1 MAKNAFVGKTVFVVD
16 DDFNTVI
23 TLQSLLEISGSNVFT
38 FENGEKALEK
48 AESILPDLI
57 VSDVM
62 MPDMDGF
69 ELCQQIKRNP
79 VTCSIPIIL
88 VTGLDHID
96 SILQGF
102 QEGAADY
109 IVKPFDM
116 DNVRA
121 RIERIFAMNASQKLY
136 LPKTDDSLEEITLVG
151 YLRLCK
157 HEQVNGVLH
166 ILKAGR
172 EGTIHL
178 KAGAIISAHLDS
190 LLDKFPLEDILEW
203 KWKDGSFVL
212 ESEEVDLT
220 QEEKHSTGNF
230 TVQVSEPETEGALQE
245 KEDDQ
250 QPASEGQP
258 AGKEPIILETVQP
271 VSPAKEVTSMATKTQ
286 QLKDVL
292 DNVKTEFPEADI
304 TIVASDGTVFA
315 SSVAGSD
322 ATKIGAMIATIVGL
336 SRRACQALKR
346 GEATEALLKG
356 SEGFIAIYPAGTKA
370 NLGLTIKS
378 EANLGMLNMVGR
390 EAAEKIQEILG

>member
-38 FENGEKALEK
+38 FENGEQALEK
-48 AESILPDLI
+48 LDHILPDLI
-57 VSDVM
+57 LSDVM

-69 ELCQQIKRNP
+69 ELCQKVKHNP
-79 VTCSIPIIL
+79 KTCAIPIVL

-121 RIERIFAMNASQKLY
+121 RIERIFAMNAGQKRY
-136 LPKTDDSLEEITLVG
+136 LPKTDDSLEETTLVG

-157 HEQVNGVLH
+157 HEQVNGTLH

-178 KAGAIISAHLDS
+178 KAGAIISVHLDS
-190 LLDKFPLEDILEW
+190 LLDKFSLEDILEW
-203 KWKDGSFVL
+203 KWKDGCFVL
-212 ESEEVDLT
+212 EPEEVDLAE
-220 QEEKHSTGNF
+220 EEKRGPERF
-230 TVQVSEPETEGALQE
+230 TNVLDGQISERRTDDELQETEY
-245 KEDDQ
+245 DQ
-250 QPASEGQP
+250 QQALEKVP
-258 AGKEPIILETVQP
+258 AGQETMMIETE
-271 VSPAKEVTSMATKTQ
+271 PAKEVTSMATKTQ
-286 QLKDVL
+286 LLKEIL
-292 DNVKTEFPEADI
+292 DNVKTEFPDADV

-315 SSVAGSD
+315 SSVSGGD

-356 SEGFIAIYPAGTKA
+356 SDGFIAIYPAGSKA
-370 NLGLTIKS
+370 NLGVTTKS

-390 EAAEKIQEILG
+390 DAAEKIQEILG

>member
-1 MAKNAFVGKTVFVVD
+1 MAKNVFVGKTVFVVD

-48 AESILPDLI
+48 VENILPDLI
-57 VSDVM
+57 ISDVM

-69 ELCQQIKRNP
+69 ELCQQIKQNP
-79 VTCSIPIIL
+79 KTCAIPIIL

-116 DNVRA
+116 DNVRV
-121 RIERIFAMNASQKLY
+121 RIERVFAMSASQKRY
-136 LPKTDDSLEEITLVG
+136 LPKADDSLEETTLVG

-157 HEQVNGVLH
+157 HEQVNGTLH
-166 ILKAGR
+166 VLKAGR

-178 KAGAIISAHLDS
+178 KAGAIISVHLNA
-190 LLDKFPLEDILEW
+190 LLDKFSIEDILEW
-203 KWKDGSFVL
+203 KWKDGCFVL
-212 ESEEVDLT
+212 ESEEVDHT
-220 QEEKHSTGNF
+220 EEQKHRDEDFIDRIS
-230 TVQVSEPETEGALQE
+230 ETEDNLQDIE
-245 KEDDQ
+245 YDQ
-250 QPASEGQP
+250 QQALEEQA
-258 AGKEPIILETVQP
+258 AGKEPMIIETIQSVP
-271 VSPAKEVTSMATKTQ
+271 VKEVTSMATKTQ
-286 QLKDVL
+286 QLKEIL
-292 DNVKTEFPEADI
+292 DNVKGEFPDADV

-315 SSVAGSD
+315 SSVAGAD

-356 SEGFIAIYPAGTKA
+356 SDGFIAIYPAGSKA
-370 NLGLTIKS
+370 NLGVTTKS